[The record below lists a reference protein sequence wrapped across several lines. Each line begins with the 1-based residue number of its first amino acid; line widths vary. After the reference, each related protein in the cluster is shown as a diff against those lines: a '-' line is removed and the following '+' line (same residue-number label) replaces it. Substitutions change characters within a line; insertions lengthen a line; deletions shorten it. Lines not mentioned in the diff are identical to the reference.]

1 VWNRKQL
8 AKDWVIEVW
17 IERELELESESGCV
31 VKIRNERMEEMK
43 QVRAITNTASRG
55 YRV

>member
-1 VWNRKQL
+1 MWNRKQL